1 MRFRNKD
8 KYFGTNVK
16 IKKYKTFLM
25 SHTYVL
31 SKNFLHADAKQTVG
45 LSILSSILLMFAP
58 IMLMCYIK
66 TNNIRRL
73 KRIMLKQFK

>member
-1 MRFRNKD
+1 
-8 KYFGTNVK
+8 
-16 IKKYKTFLM
+16 M

-66 TNNIRRL
+66 REIQVF
-73 KRIMLKQFK
+73 I